1 MQELFPQS
9 YAQTAGW
16 LQRKRMANQDTLAR
30 CRSALQA
37 ALGAHPALQPLAA
50 GCQVTLRTL
59 RASGLRYAPARTC
72 WRAAGPRGR
81 PRWAQ
86 SGAAAAGCQASAD
99 LGLGIWGVRKFIIIK
114 SLSSES
120 STSHAERL
128 TW

>member
-50 GCQVTLRTL
+50 GCQVTPGTL

-72 WRAAGPRGR
+72 WRRPVRVAGRAGPSL
-81 PRWAQ
+81 AVQ
-86 SGAAAAGCQASAD
+86 LLAARHLQTW
-99 LGLGIWGVRKFIIIK
+99 GLVFV
-114 SLSSES
+114 
-120 STSHAERL
+120 A
-128 TW
+128 